1 MAADMQE
8 QVRQAEARW
17 LEHWKDG
24 PKRTRWTALP
34 LQAGDPAPNFRLLDQ
49 DGQPFELRSLWN
61 GTTALV
67 LFWRHFGCSCGVD
80 RARRLVEEYP
90 SFHEM
95 GARVAIVAQ
104 GEPARARAYASKY
117 ALPPVRILSDPAGDV
132 YAAYGLLEGEPSQL
146 VYDAPEAFLDRDY
159 QTGVRFCQQRRE
171 DGRSPVD
178 NPWLLPG
185 EFVMRAGG
193 AVELAYRYNFCEDF
207 PDARVLVAALRE
219 ATRGA

>member
-1 MAADMQE
+1 MTASPEE
-8 QVRQAEARW
+8 QMRQAEARW

-24 PKRTRWTALP
+24 PKRTRWTTLP
-34 LQAGDPAPNFRLLDQ
+34 LQAGDPAPSFRLLDQ

-80 RARRLVEEYP
+80 RARRLIEEYP
-90 SFHEM
+90 RIVDL

-104 GEPARARAYASKY
+104 GEPARAQAYASKY
-117 ALPPVRILSDPAGDV
+117 ALPPVRILSDPTGDV
-132 YAAYGLLEGEPSQL
+132 YQAYGLLEGEPSQL

-159 QTGVRFCQQRRE
+159 QTGVRFCEQRRE

-193 AVELAYRYNFCEDF
+193 EVELAYRYNFCEDY
-207 PDARVLVAALRE
+207 PDARVLYAAIRQ
-219 ATRGA
+219 ATRGG